1 MRSERA
7 GFGGGGL
14 DRIAGVIATGLGL
27 FIALGG
33 SGAGAAPSDE
43 VLRAECHAAAR
54 RLVPRLYEEGLR
66 TAADETGKRE
76 IEREHAEFEKLAA
89 SILTARVYRSPLTG
103 NFHLDQMR
111 AEDRVIQVF
120 DRKYKLV
127 CTTTAGTAGRVEAE
141 SPRGPVGS
149 EPLR

>member
-33 SGAGAAPSDE
+33 SGAGAPSDE

-66 TAADETGKRE
+66 AAADEGVKRE
-76 IEREHAEFEKLAA
+76 VEQEHAEFEKLAA